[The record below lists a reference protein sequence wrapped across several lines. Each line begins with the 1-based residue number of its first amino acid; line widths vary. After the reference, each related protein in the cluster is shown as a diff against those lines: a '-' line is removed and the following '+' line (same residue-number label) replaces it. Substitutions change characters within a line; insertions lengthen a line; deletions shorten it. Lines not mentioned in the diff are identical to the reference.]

1 MNYISQIIY
10 PLLTVFWWVPL
21 LILIPIPRGELGP
34 GAGPAGVEFPEI
46 QGNLK
51 TQEFELENLP

>member
-21 LILIPIPRGELGP
+21 LILIPIPQGELGL
-34 GAGPAGVEFPEI
+34 GAGPAGVELPEI
-46 QGNLK
+46 QGDLK
-51 TQEFELENLP
+51 TQEFELEN